1 MPRPGAWRCAAI
13 AATVVS
19 LTLAPAAARA
29 DQATTSTH
37 VVEPGETLSEI
48 ADAVGLDSAA
58 LVTLNGLDDANV
70 LVAGQALRVPAG
82 TAAVAATAT
91 AAMTM
96 PASAAS
102 SPTVTV
108 VEGDTLWGIAQRFGT
123 TASALAQANGLDD
136 ADRLALGAGLT
147 LPAGATAS
155 ASTTAGAASAASAA
169 GAAST
174 GSAANVA
181 TTAEAAPVQT
191 HASSPKRSL
200 LVPYTVQAGETL
212 TQLAHQFGVRADAI
226 ARASGL
232 DDANKLAIGA
242 VLKVPVPGKEH
253 VVTAG
258 ETLRDIA
265 LQEKVDLGS
274 LIDFNQL
281 DDPALIRVGQVVL
294 VPVPAVPMLA
304 AAPAA
309 PSVAAAAAPSPDKSV
324 APAAAATV
332 PTTPAQRQNAAAA
345 HTSAPAPAPAGPGQG
360 QGAAVKATAPVAVVA
375 PPSGAP
381 TEGLAGAALKLLGA
395 PYAWGGSSPSG
406 FDCSG
411 FVWYAA
417 RQAGKPISRGLL
429 GEYNSGSHPARD
441 ELKPGDLVFFQNTYT
456 AGLSHNGVYIGNGR
470 FVSAADEGA
479 GVTISGLGTPYW
491 TSHWFGATRI
501 P

>member
-48 ADAVGLDSAA
+48 ADALGLDSAA

-91 AAMTM
+91 AATTM

-102 SPTVTV
+102 SRTVTV

-181 TTAEAAPVQT
+181 TAAEADPVQT
-191 HASSPKRSL
+191 QASAPKRSL

-212 TQLAHQFGVRADAI
+212 TQVAHQFGVRADAI

-294 VPVPAVPMLA
+294 VPVPAVPMVA
-304 AAPAA
+304 AAAAA

-429 GEYNSGSHPARD
+429 GAYTSGSHPARD

-479 GVTISGLGTPYW
+479 GVTISSLGTPYW

>member
-48 ADAVGLDSAA
+48 ADALGLDSAA
-58 LVTLNGLDDANV
+58 LVTLNGLDAANV
-70 LVAGQALRVPAG
+70 LVAGQALRVP
-82 TAAVAATAT
+82 
-91 AAMTM
+91 
-96 PASAAS
+96 
-102 SPTVTV
+102 
-108 VEGDTLWGIAQRFGT
+108 
-123 TASALAQANGLDD
+123 
-136 ADRLALGAGLT
+136 
-147 LPAGATAS
+147 
-155 ASTTAGAASAASAA
+155 AGAASAASAA

-181 TTAEAAPVQT
+181 TAAEADPVQT
-191 HASSPKRSL
+191 QASAPKRSL

-212 TQLAHQFGVRADAI
+212 TQVAHQFGVRADAI

-294 VPVPAVPMLA
+294 VPVPAVPMVA
-304 AAPAA
+304 AAAAA
-309 PSVAAAAAPSPDKSV
+309 PSVAAAAAPSPD
-324 APAAAATV
+324 
-332 PTTPAQRQNAAAA
+332 
-345 HTSAPAPAPAGPGQG
+345 
-360 QGAAVKATAPVAVVA
+360 
-375 PPSGAP
+375 
-381 TEGLAGAALKLLGA
+381 
-395 PYAWGGSSPSG
+395 
-406 FDCSG
+406 
-411 FVWYAA
+411 
-417 RQAGKPISRGLL
+417 
-429 GEYNSGSHPARD
+429 
-441 ELKPGDLVFFQNTYT
+441 
-456 AGLSHNGVYIGNGR
+456 
-470 FVSAADEGA
+470 
-479 GVTISGLGTPYW
+479 
-491 TSHWFGATRI
+491 
-501 P
+501 

>member
-48 ADAVGLDSAA
+48 ADALGLDSAA

-91 AAMTM
+91 AATTM

-102 SPTVTV
+102 SRTVTV

-191 HASSPKRSL
+191 HASAPKRSL

-294 VPVPAVPMLA
+294 VPVPAVPMVA
-304 AAPAA
+304 AAGAA

-375 PPSGAP
+375 GAP

>member
-48 ADAVGLDSAA
+48 ADALGLDSAA

-155 ASTTAGAASAASAA
+155 ASTTAGAAS
-169 GAAST
+169 T

-181 TTAEAAPVQT
+181 TAAEADPVQT
-191 HASSPKRSL
+191 QASAPKRSL

-212 TQLAHQFGVRADAI
+212 TQVAHQFGVRADAI

-294 VPVPAVPMLA
+294 VPVPAVPMVA
-304 AAPAA
+304 AAAAA

-429 GEYNSGSHPARD
+429 GEYTSGSHPARD

-456 AGLSHNGVYIGNGR
+456 PGLSHNGVYIGNGR

-479 GVTISGLGTPYW
+479 GVTISSLGTPYW

>member
-48 ADAVGLDSAA
+48 ADALGLDSAA

-91 AAMTM
+91 AATTM

-102 SPTVTV
+102 SRTVTV

-181 TTAEAAPVQT
+181 TAAEADPVQT
-191 HASSPKRSL
+191 QASAPKRSL

-212 TQLAHQFGVRADAI
+212 TQVAHQFGVRADAI
-226 ARASGL
+226 ARAS
-232 DDANKLAIGA
+232 
-242 VLKVPVPGKEH
+242 
-253 VVTAG
+253 
-258 ETLRDIA
+258 
-265 LQEKVDLGS
+265 
-274 LIDFNQL
+274 
-281 DDPALIRVGQVVL
+281 
-294 VPVPAVPMLA
+294 
-304 AAPAA
+304 
-309 PSVAAAAAPSPDKSV
+309 
-324 APAAAATV
+324 
-332 PTTPAQRQNAAAA
+332 
-345 HTSAPAPAPAGPGQG
+345 
-360 QGAAVKATAPVAVVA
+360 
-375 PPSGAP
+375 
-381 TEGLAGAALKLLGA
+381 
-395 PYAWGGSSPSG
+395 
-406 FDCSG
+406 
-411 FVWYAA
+411 
-417 RQAGKPISRGLL
+417 
-429 GEYNSGSHPARD
+429 
-441 ELKPGDLVFFQNTYT
+441 
-456 AGLSHNGVYIGNGR
+456 
-470 FVSAADEGA
+470 
-479 GVTISGLGTPYW
+479 
-491 TSHWFGATRI
+491 
-501 P
+501 